1 MNISYISRL
10 YELFDEFAETEYV
23 LGIPIILE
31 LLLNQIR
38 RTGMSVISEFQWKG
52 GLHKLLYICPQ
63 TGKGTSF
70 SNGIPAPI

>member
-23 LGIPIILE
+23 LGIMGIP
-31 LLLNQIR
+31 N
-38 RTGMSVISEFQWKG
+38 
-52 GLHKLLYICPQ
+52 KLLYICPQ